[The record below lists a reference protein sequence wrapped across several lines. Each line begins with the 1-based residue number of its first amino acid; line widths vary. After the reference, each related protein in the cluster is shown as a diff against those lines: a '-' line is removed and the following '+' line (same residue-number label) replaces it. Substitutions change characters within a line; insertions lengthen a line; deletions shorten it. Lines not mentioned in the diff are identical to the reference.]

1 MYNLSLK
8 EVAPAPEKA
17 AQYAAEREAAMRSIM
32 VNMGYEGIEIVANPE
47 QEEVVSWW
55 VD

>member
-1 MYNLSLK
+1 MYQLQSK
-8 EVAPAPEKA
+8 SVEPAPEKA
-17 AQYAAEREAAMRSIM
+17 VEQAQARAAAMRSIM
-32 VNMGYEGIEIVANPE
+32 ISAGVYIEEVKPVE